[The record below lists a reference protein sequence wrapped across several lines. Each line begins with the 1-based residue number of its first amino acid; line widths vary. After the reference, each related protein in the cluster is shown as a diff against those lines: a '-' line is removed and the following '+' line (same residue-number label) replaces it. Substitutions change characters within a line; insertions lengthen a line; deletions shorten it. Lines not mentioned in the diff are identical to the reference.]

1 MMGFSY
7 PFLYYFQLC
16 LPNFKIIYSVHI
28 ELILSF
34 NVPTKRTYNT

>member
-1 MMGFSY
+1 MGFSY

-16 LPNFKIIYSVHI
+16 LPNFKMIYSVHF

-34 NVPTKRTYNT
+34 NVPTKCTYNT